1 MRKLTVYTPPEF
13 ILAPIID
20 KSRDTAIYVRQSDE
34 RAAEK
39 NPFSRASQLK
49 LVEFAMQLRGETSTR
64 HIRIYDEK
72 DGVSG
77 QIPIEKRPK
86 IKQLYADI
94 AAGEIGSVIVI
105 APDRLFRDK
114 YGIQSGTFIEI
125 ADKNHVTVFV
135 PLKPSGFTKYD
146 CTIYEDREAL
156 ERRFREARA
165 YLEIQIYGKL
175 NGAQEEKAK
184 MGLYY
189 GHMLAPGYV
198 VLKEAPKMERKLIVY
213 ESWAAQ
219 VRWMSRRFKET
230 DLTTLCREIEAMPFL
245 YKDPTPEELQL
256 YMFVITMRHV
266 EGGYKPARDEV
277 VKYTLTNPSY
287 LGHTIFKNQIVA
299 FNSHPAILDEDEFTA
314 NLYRLTG
321 RDLYGNPVPGYNI
334 RIRESTPYQTVLKHI
349 ITSPHGAVYA
359 KYDGGQ
365 GRYIVRE
372 KIPTPPHMRV
382 DTVFAISSEQL
393 DQIFLDRLKAVA
405 LADTHL
411 AAHIQGAIKDLTE
424 QHQASNASIEKQLIQ
439 CRSKIVNL
447 QKTIKDLEGIL
458 PLEDKIQFAKDLAG
472 LRIEEKQILASKA
485 KADNADLQK
494 DFDELSDVLAD
505 VAGTIDG
512 CTVQHLQKL
521 ARLTTTKV
529 ELEELSIHWLR
540 LTICWRGPLANREDV
555 CMIWRNH
562 GRRQEKFTQD
572 EDKILRRM
580 IKTSPILEICKA
592 LPNRSHGAFRQRAK
606 KLGLV
611 RTAKRGYGEIPRNVA
626 WQDIEV
632 MPEVTLDLVRQAE
645 EKELSP
651 FWLYSASVEE
661 LAIEIA
667 NVAKDN
673 EDDMG

>member
-34 RAAEK
+34 KAAEK

-49 LVEFAMQLRGETSTR
+49 LVEFAMQLRGETNTD

-125 ADKNHVTVFV
+125 ADMNGVTVFV
-135 PLKPSGFTKYD
+135 PLKPSGYTKYD

-156 ERRFREARA
+156 DRKFKEARA
-165 YLEIQIYGKL
+165 YLETQIYGKL
-175 NGAQEEKAK
+175 NGAQDEKAK

-189 GHMLAPGYV
+189 GQMLAPGYV
-198 VLKEAPKMERKLIVY
+198 VLKDAPKMEQKLLIY
-213 ESWAAQ
+213 EAWAEK

-230 DLTTLCREIEAMPFL
+230 DLTTLCREIEAMPYL
-245 YKDPTPEELQL
+245 YKDPAPEELQRYL
-256 YMFVITMRHV
+256 FRIKMRHV

-277 VKYTLTNPSY
+277 VKYTLINPFY
-287 LGHTIFKNQIVA
+287 LGHTIWKNQIVA
-299 FNSHPAILDEDEFTA
+299 FNSHPAILDEDEFTS

-321 RDLYGNPVPGYNI
+321 RDLYGNPVEGYNI
-334 RIRESTPYQTVLKHI
+334 RLRESSPYQTVLKYV

-359 KYDGGQ
+359 KCEDEY
-365 GRYIVRE
+365 GRYLVKERVA
-372 KIPTPPHMRV
+372 KAPRMRV
-382 DTVFAISSEQL
+382 ETLFAISADQL

-405 LADTHL
+405 QADKHL
-411 AAHIQGAIKDLTE
+411 AKHIQGAIKDLME
-424 QHQASNASIEKQLIQ
+424 QHKTSNASIEKQLIQ
-439 CRSKIVNL
+439 CRNKIANL

-472 LRIEEKQILASKA
+472 LRAEEKKILASQT
-485 KADNADLQK
+485 KADDADLQK
-494 DFDELSDVLAD
+494 DFDELSDVLGD

-512 CTVQHLQKL
+512 CSVQRLQKL

-562 GRRQEKFTQD
+562 ARRQDKFTPD
-572 EDKILRRM
+572 EDEILQRM
-580 IKTSPILEICKA
+580 FKTSPIVEICKA
-592 LPNRSHGAFRQRAK
+592 LPNRTHGAFRERAK
-606 KLGLV
+606 ELGLV
-611 RTAKRGYGEIPRNVA
+611 RTVKRGFGEIPRNVC

-632 MPEVTLDLVRQAE
+632 MPEVALDLIRQAE

-667 NVAKDN
+667 KVAN
-673 EDDMG
+673 ANGEDKG